1 MSDIGEIRPVGGPKL
16 AIVSHTVPPSS
27 GGQAMLIYRLFA
39 DHDPASYCVISQRVE
54 DSHDFAGSA
63 LPELAGRYYRLPSD
77 PGSRVKSKVSRGF
90 TLPAAFRARS
100 AAIARVAR
108 DEGCEAIVVF
118 TGDLLNLP
126 AAARA
131 SRTTRIPY
139 YVYVCDYYSQQWV
152 NRVFGYVARR
162 IEPHVLRGA
171 AAVIVPNEFMRDEL
185 RREFG
190 VRAQVIHHFCD
201 LSQYGPAPTRSLAGR
216 LNVVYTGAVSP
227 AQSDALQNAARATEL
242 MSAEGAAFHLFTGQS
257 ADVLL
262 ALGVEGPYVRHP
274 HEPAS
279 AIPSIQRAADIL
291 FLPLSFASPY
301 PSLVRTAA
309 PFKMGEYLASRR
321 PVLVHAPRDSYLS
334 WYFRRHECGVVVDE
348 PDVEKLAAAILRL
361 SADQELAKGL
371 VARGWERAR
380 LDFDSVRGRLALA
393 EVLQRPEGGAGGD
406 LPS

>member
-1 MSDIGEIRPVGGPKL
+1 
-16 AIVSHTVPPSS
+16 
-27 GGQAMLIYRLFA
+27 MLIYRLFA
-39 DHDPASYCVISQRVE
+39 NQDPASYCVISQRVE
-54 DSHDFAGSA
+54 DGHDFAGGT

-77 PGSRVKSKVSRGF
+77 PGSGVKSKVARGF

-139 YVYVCDYYSQQWV
+139 YVYVCDYYSRQWV
-152 NRVFGYVARR
+152 NRVFGYVAQRV
-162 IEPHVLRGA
+162 EPHVLRGA

-201 LSQYGPAPTRSLAGR
+201 LSEYGPAPTRPLAGR

-257 ADVLL
+257 ADVLR
-262 ALGVEGPYVRHP
+262 ALGVEGQSCVIRTSP
-274 HEPAS
+274 HRRSLRFS
-279 AIPSIQRAADIL
+279 AR
-291 FLPLSFASPY
+291 
-301 PSLVRTAA
+301 RT
-309 PFKMGEYLASRR
+309 YSSSR
-321 PVLVHAPRDSYLS
+321 
-334 WYFRRHECGVVVDE
+334 F
-348 PDVEKLAAAILRL
+348 RL
-361 SADQELAKGL
+361 SLRTRAWSGL
-371 VARGWERAR
+371 LRRSRWRSTLPHA
-380 LDFDSVRGRLALA
+380 VRFSCTLR
-393 EVLQRPEGGAGGD
+393 EIR
-406 LPS
+406 S

>member
-1 MSDIGEIRPVGGPKL
+1 MAV
-16 AIVSHTVPPSS
+16 VSHTVPPST

-39 DHDPASYCVISQRVE
+39 NQDPASYCVISQRVE
-54 DSHDFAGSA
+54 DGHDFAGGT

-77 PGSRVKSKVSRGF
+77 PGSGVKSKVARGL

-139 YVYVCDYYSQQWV
+139 YVYVCDYYSRQWV

-171 AAVIVPNEFMRDEL
+171 AAVIVPNEFMQDEL

-201 LSQYGPAPTRSLAGR
+201 LSEYGPAPTRPLAGR

-257 ADVLL
+257 ADVLR

-279 AIPSIQRAADIL
+279 AIPSIQRSADIL
-291 FLPLSFASPY
+291 FLPLSFESPY

-309 PFKMGEYLASRR
+309 PFKMAEYLASRR
-321 PVLVHAPRDSYLS
+321 PVLVHAPRDSFLS
-334 WYFRRHECGVVVDE
+334 WYFRRHECGLVVDE
-348 PDVEKLAAAILRL
+348 PDVEKLSAAILRL
-361 SADQELAKGL
+361 SVDKELVEAL

-380 LDFDSVRGRLALA
+380 LDFDSVRARRTLA
-393 EVLQRPEGGAGGD
+393 EVLRTPDGAGRMAA
-406 LPS
+406 SRSA

>member
-1 MSDIGEIRPVGGPKL
+1 
-16 AIVSHTVPPSS
+16 
-27 GGQAMLIYRLFA
+27 MLIYRLFA
-39 DHDPASYCVISQRVE
+39 NQDPASYCVISQRVE
-54 DSHDFAGSA
+54 DGHDFAGGT

-77 PGSRVKSKVSRGF
+77 PGSGVKSKVARGF

-108 DEGCEAIVVF
+108 DEGCQAIVVF

-139 YVYVCDYYSQQWV
+139 YVYVCDYYSRQWV

-162 IEPHVLRGA
+162 VEPRVLRGA

-201 LSQYGPAPTRSLAGR
+201 LSEYGPAPTRPLAGR

-242 MSAEGAAFHLFTGQS
+242 IPQKGQRFTS
-257 ADVLL
+257 S
-262 ALGVEGPYVRHP
+262 
-274 HEPAS
+274 PAS
-279 AIPSIQRAADIL
+279 RLTFFVRSVSRDRTCVIRTSPHRRSLRFSARRTYSSSRFRLHLRIRA
-291 FLPLSFASPY
+291 SS
-301 PSLVRTAA
+301 
-309 PFKMGEYLASRR
+309 
-321 PVLVHAPRDSYLS
+321 
-334 WYFRRHECGVVVDE
+334 
-348 PDVEKLAAAILRL
+348 
-361 SADQELAKGL
+361 
-371 VARGWERAR
+371 
-380 LDFDSVRGRLALA
+380 GRLP
-393 EVLQRPEGGAGGD
+393 RSRWG
-406 LPS
+406 ST